1 MKKEVSCGT
10 ITFYK
15 GKVLLIKQNKGY
27 IGFPKGHV
35 ENGETEEET
44 AIRETKEETN
54 IDVKIHKDKKYCINY
69 DVDGKINKDVV
80 LFLAEPISFETRKQD
95 SEVEKTMWVDV
106 SLVCDYLSYD
116 DTKEIFMEA
125 LDDIEHLTKDN

>member
-95 SEVEKTMWVDV
+95 SEVEKTMWVDF

-125 LDDIEHLTKDN
+125 LNDIEYLTKDN

>member
-125 LDDIEHLTKDN
+125 LNDIEYLTKDN

>member
-54 IDVKIHKDKKYCINY
+54 IDVKIHIDKKYCINY

-95 SEVEKTMWVDV
+95 SEVEKTMWVDF

-125 LDDIEHLTKDN
+125 LNDIEYLTKDN